1 MYKGKK
7 DMLQSYKNVRYFA
20 QYKYSSEDGLH
31 RHPGQQLPHGSAGRE
46 AQGIFREHE
55 RGRGERSKLR

>member
-20 QYKYSSEDGLH
+20 QYKYSSEDGQHCH
-31 RHPGQQLPHGSAGRE
+31 RG
-46 AQGIFREHE
+46 
-55 RGRGERSKLR
+55 